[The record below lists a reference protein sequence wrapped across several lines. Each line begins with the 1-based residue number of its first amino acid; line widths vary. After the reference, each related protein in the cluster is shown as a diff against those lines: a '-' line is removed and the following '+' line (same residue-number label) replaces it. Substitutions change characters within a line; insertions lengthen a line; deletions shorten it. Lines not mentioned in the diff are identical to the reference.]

1 MITSYNYF
9 PLKVVIVFRVLAW
22 DNIFWET
29 VRALNVNRDML
40 FWLMCVIDMV
50 VLTTF
55 MVGLYKVWLI
65 KMCKNSASFL
75 TLTLVAL
82 ICC

>member
-29 VRALNVNRDML
+29 DRALNVNRDML
-40 FWLMCVIDMV
+40 FWLIGVMDMV

-55 MVGLYKVWLI
+55 MDGLYNVLLI
-65 KMCKNSASFL
+65 KMCKNS
-75 TLTLVAL
+75 TKYVKL
-82 ICC
+82 ISDSC

>member
-1 MITSYNYF
+1 LITSYNYF

-40 FWLMCVIDMV
+40 FWLMCVMDMV

-55 MVGLYKVWLI
+55 MDGLYKV
-65 KMCKNSASFL
+65 
-75 TLTLVAL
+75 
-82 ICC
+82 

>member
-1 MITSYNYF
+1 M
-9 PLKVVIVFRVLAW
+9 VLAW

-29 VRALNVNRDML
+29 DHALNVNRDML

-55 MVGLYKVWLI
+55 MDGLYKVWLI
-65 KMCKNSASFL
+65 KMCKNS
-75 TLTLVAL
+75 TKYVKL
-82 ICC
+82 ISDSC